1 MFGTKA
7 KRAINKI
14 TTDARRK
21 AGKQVPNITSVRE
34 KTEVKTDLPKKGT
47 SYCEMN
53 QLLDVVAIAGVV
65 AANPAL
71 ATSVT
76 PATGSVLNTNGLFR
90 SYR

>member
-21 AGKQVPNITSVRE
+21 AGKQVPNIASVRE

-47 SYCEMN
+47 
-53 QLLDVVAIAGVV
+53 
-65 AANPAL
+65 
-71 ATSVT
+71 TVT
-76 PATGSVLNTNGLFR
+76 VK
-90 SYR
+90 